1 MEQYVPIAPDYQSLF
16 QGLIFSAI
24 GAPAPPDRETTM
36 KVLHIDSS
44 ILGDNSASRVLS
56 REIVA
61 RLRAEHP
68 EAEVQY
74 ADLAASALPHMS
86 GRSLAQLDADESAKN
101 AQVLG
106 EFLAADVIV
115 VGAPMYNFSIPT
127 QLKAWIDRVL
137 VAGKTF
143 RYSARGPEGLVKG
156 KRVIVAL
163 SRGNVYGPGSP
174 AEFAESYLKHVFGF
188 IGVTNVELF
197 RAEGLGHSPEHR
209 EKSMNA
215 ALSAIRAPLAVAA

>member
-1 MEQYVPIAPDYQSLF
+1 
-16 QGLIFSAI
+16 
-24 GAPAPPDRETTM
+24 M

-56 REIVA
+56 REIVS
-61 RLRAEHP
+61 RLQAEHP

-74 ADLAASALPHMS
+74 VDLAATALPHMS
-86 GRSLAQLDADESAKN
+86 GRSLARLDADESAKDT
-101 AQVLG
+101 QVMDD
-106 EFLAADVIV
+106 FLAADVIV
-115 VGAPMYNFSIPT
+115 IGAPMYNFSIPT
-127 QLKAWIDRVL
+127 QLKAWIDRVV

-143 RYSARGPEGLVKG
+143 RYSAAGPEGLVKG

-163 SRGNVYGPGSP
+163 SRGSVYAPGSP

-188 IGVTNVELF
+188 IGVTDVELY
-197 RAEGLGHSPEHR
+197 RAEGLGHGPEHR

-215 ALSAIRAPLAVAA
+215 ALTAIRTPIAAAA